1 MTKKILLVSVL
12 VLFKCSAFAQINL
25 DDIYRQ
31 FDYYCDEGL
40 YTNASNLLVEKGI
53 ECMTQ
58 GDTLSAYEL
67 QKKNC
72 LFTDEH
78 IEDFFQN
85 GLTWEGYFANW
96 YVTISLAAWLN
107 RREEIA
113 PTYLKIL
120 VLVSQKEPKLLP
132 LFASTLGYVLYY
144 RMPSN
149 LDSME
154 FFQKTLFRILQKPLD
169 FIKTVVPT
177 KELVKQFNEITES
190 FYNNRFLNSFD
201 KNDLVNNHFE
211 ELQWWYSHNHQYIEQ
226 LDPTLFNQE
235 ILEYELL
242 FVNQIEMYAATFSI
256 EKEKYYDAIEM
267 YSEEVSILKPYSE
280 DNKEISQRIATC
292 YAHMAT
298 VYSLLGDI
306 VLSKEYS
313 DKTLPYLLNYQEDL
327 KDFNYCEI
335 LNNLSFSYFH
345 SNNYEVA
352 SQLKLAEIYTRYNLG
367 LCTMTDWGAYFMFV
381 LDFDPPK
388 IIDYKDLA
396 LEHVNNVEFG
406 SAFFNYKIGE
416 AFSYLMEPD
425 NNYKDSA
432 EKYFNIAD
440 SILAS
445 NTKNYRPDD
454 YYLHYAAWAG
464 HYLRLGQ
471 LQKAYDCYKEAL
483 LYPSESVGYEQ
494 YQQYGKLVVLS
505 SYMHKIEDAHVY
517 FSKYYK
523 GLEADLCEM
532 LPTLGSTESDMYLG
546 NGGGEVYRISEWA
559 SWNPTDSLCVS
570 IAYDAALLIKGLTLR
585 YNVISPYFETH
596 PEMERIKHELDRM
609 RDSIYSIF
617 DENERLLALH
627 RYQLKERE
635 LLSVVNNELT
645 NVHWG
650 DVARGM
656 KENEACVEFVKY
668 TANAYSWCD
677 STPTPHY
684 AAMVLLPNASAPI
697 FVDLFDEAEV
707 MDVYEL
713 QPKSYDI
720 EIGQALYSKIWGRLH
735 RFIKGKNK
743 VFFSPMGLLNLINIE
758 LLTNADGRTAAENY
772 NLYRVSSTK
781 KVLSRNDN
789 GNLRS
794 LASFGGVDYKSNKDY
809 ADAMRGLNTRGNW
822 AYLQNT
828 LLEVNQI
835 GDLLKDNGVD
845 VATYTGPRATEVAFK
860 QLDGTQADIIHIAT
874 HGFYIPQAQRNAIP
888 YFANSANT
896 VSVQDELFYSGLI
909 LSGGQIAWADSTFKP
924 DNNDGI
930 LTAYEISK
938 LDLHNVDLVVLSAC
952 ETGLGDDLFDGIFG
966 LQRAFKKAGVSS
978 ILMSLWQIDDKIT
991 AEYMGLFYE
1000 KLSNGFSIHD
1010 AYIITVLNMK
1020 KNYPDANYWASF
1032 VLLD

>member
-1 MTKKILLVSVL
+1 MTKRIFFVSIF
-12 VLFKCSAFAQINL
+12 VLFKCFAFAQINL
-25 DDIYRQ
+25 NEIYSQ
-31 FDYYCDEGL
+31 FDYYCDQGL

-53 ECMTQ
+53 ECMVQ
-58 GDTLSAYEL
+58 GDTLAAYEL

-201 KNDLVNNHFE
+201 KNDLVNNHFD
-211 ELQWWYSHNHQYIEQ
+211 ELQKWYSHNHRYIEQ
-226 LDPTLFNQE
+226 LDSSLYYQE

-242 FVNQIEMYAATFSI
+242 FVDEIVLYAATFAT
-256 EKEKYYDAIEM
+256 EKERYYNAIEM
-267 YSEEVSILKPYSE
+267 YSEAVSILKPYSE
-280 DNKEISQRIATC
+280 NNIEITHRIVTY
-292 YAHMAT
+292 YAQMAQ
-298 VYSLLGDI
+298 VYSLLGDM

-313 DKTLPYLLNYQEDL
+313 DKTLPYLLNHQEEFE
-327 KDFNYCEI
+327 DFNYCEI

-367 LCTMTDWGAYFMFV
+367 FCTLTDWATYFMFV
-381 LDFDPPK
+381 LDSDPKK
-388 IIDYKDLA
+388 IIEYKDVA
-396 LEHVNNVEFG
+396 IKHANNEEYGCVSFY
-406 SAFFNYKIGE
+406 YKIGE
-416 AFSYLMEPD
+416 AFSYLMGPD
-425 NNYKDSA
+425 NYYRDSS
-432 EKYFNIAD
+432 EMYFNIAD
-440 SILAS
+440 RILAS
-445 NTKNYRPDD
+445 NTKNYRQDD
-454 YYLHYAAWAG
+454 YYLHYKAWAG

-483 LYPSESVGYEQ
+483 LYPSESVDYEQ
-494 YQQYGKLVVLS
+494 YEPYRNLVVLS
-505 SYMHKIEDAHVY
+505 SYMHKMEDAHVY

-523 GLEADLCEM
+523 GLETDLCEM
-532 LPTLGSTESDMYLG
+532 LPILGSTESDMYLG

-585 YNVISPYFETH
+585 YNVLSPYFETH
-596 PEMERIKHELDRM
+596 PEMEKAKRELDRM
-609 RDSIYSIF
+609 RDSVYSIL
-617 DENERLLALH
+617 DDNERLLALH

-635 LLSVVNNELT
+635 MLKEVNNELT

-677 STPTPHY
+677 GEPTPHY
-684 AAMVLLPNASAPI
+684 AAMVLLSNASVPI
-697 FVDLFDEAEV
+697 FVDLFDEAEILE
-707 MDVYEL
+707 VYEL

-720 EIGQALYSKIWGRLH
+720 EIGQSLYHKIWARLDQY
-735 RFIKGKNK
+735 IKGKNK

-781 KVLSRNDN
+781 KVLSRNEN

-860 QLDGTQADIIHIAT
+860 QLDGTQTDIIHIAT
-874 HGFYIPQAQRNAIP
+874 HGYYIPQTQRNAIP